1 MFIIKLENSFYPKK
15 FSKGGIHQG
24 LPNQRNFGWRNNFE
38 LMILDQGSTNNS
50 GQARLVCK

>member
-1 MFIIKLENSFYPKK
+1 MFIIKLENSFYPKN